1 MMRKIIFQYLPL
13 MVLALLG
20 AGCQQSDEEFDDLLY
35 IHGESMVTESIIRGN
50 TLSASK
56 SLTAAIPH
64 PAARDITVNF
74 NVDKG
79 MVETYNQAYYG
90 HAVPLPD
97 GCYTLEAGQALIA
110 AGSVST
116 TAVNVTFDISDLNR
130 DLTYVLPVT
139 VSSPDIDVLAS
150 AATHY
155 FVFSSGALINVVPN
169 MDQNF
174 ATVEWKNGDALN
186 HMRQVT
192 MEALVYVNGFDN
204 TLNTV
209 FGCEQEFLIRLGD
222 AGWPANQVQV
232 SAREGTTQN
241 YQAAGQAPFMLN
253 TRRWYHIAVTFDAAS
268 HELYC
273 YVNDSVYYHGT
284 LSQDEVN
291 FVTPVKNY
299 PFQIGRSYNN
309 SRWLNGYMC
318 ELRVWN
324 VIRTR
329 QEIIDNPYFVEPDSP
344 GLVGYWKMDDRSNN
358 TFKDYSPLGNDA
370 VADEKIKWVDVELP
384 PRNN

>member
-1 MMRKIIFQYLPL
+1 M
-13 MVLALLG
+13 LAALSLLCT
-20 AGCQQSDEEFDDLLY
+20 ACQPSDEEFDDLLY
-35 IHGESMVTESIIRGN
+35 ISSSSMVTESIIRGN
-50 TLSASK
+50 TLQASK

-64 PAARDITVNF
+64 PATRDITVNF
-74 NVDKG
+74 NIDKSMVD
-79 MVETYNQAYYG
+79 TYSLAYYSD
-90 HAVPLPD
+90 AVLLPE
-97 GCYTLEAGQALIA
+97 GCYTLEANQAVIA

-116 TAVNVTFDISDLNR
+116 SAVNVTFDISGLNR

-150 AATHY
+150 ARTHY
-155 FVFSSGALINVVPN
+155 YIFRSGALINVVPN

-174 ATVEWKNGDALN
+174 ATVEWKHSDELN
-186 HMRQVT
+186 HMRQLT
-192 MEALVYVNGFDN
+192 MEALIYVNGFDN

-222 AGWPANQVQV
+222 SSYPPNQIQV
-232 SAREGTTQN
+232 SAREGTTQDF
-241 YQAAGQAPFMLN
+241 QSAGSAPFLLN
-253 TRRWYHIAVTFDAAS
+253 TKRWYHIAVTFDADA

-273 YVNDSVYYHGT
+273 YVNDSVYYHGS

-318 ELRVWN
+318 EVRVWN
-324 VIRTR
+324 IIRTR
-329 QEIIDNPYFVEPDSP
+329 QEIVDNPYYVEPDSP

-358 TFKDYSPLGNDA
+358 TFKDYSHNGNDA
-370 VADEKIKWVDVELP
+370 VTDQKVKWVDVELP
-384 PRNN
+384 PKGN